1 MRCLGLKSILLAAFL
16 VLVGAAG
23 PAFASRD
30 YGPHYGYIE
39 NVEAERDDDG
49 NGNDKLDEMVILQP
63 PGPLVQEGT
72 LNERL
77 FNPKLTREF
86 RDQYELKFG
95 RTQAEQ
101 IINTPNP
108 YTYFNDIYGFRGTPE
123 ELDAEKRRYGD
134 FVLRR
139 LLEYHID
146 NYAKDNPKLRPAWE
160 AKERVKEFKVEVGQF
175 RFDAQY
181 SIAGNTFD
189 LNMPNPYFPMMRFRL
204 QMDPGAFG
212 PAPINET
219 IVSIGR
225 PLTPSV
231 FAESHY
237 AAYDGTLAFILRKA
251 FSPRLGGTLSE
262 STFVTDHGTTI
273 RESKYLAG
281 LSYVF

>member
-1 MRCLGLKSILLAAFL
+1 MAVL
-16 VLVGAAG
+16 VLLGIGG
-23 PAFASRD
+23 PAIAARS
-30 YGPHYGYIE
+30 YGPHYGYLAT
-39 NVEAERDDDG
+39 AERERDV
-49 NGNDKLDEMVILQP
+49 KFDEMTVLEP
-63 PGPLVQEGT
+63 PPALIPGT

-86 RDQYELKFG
+86 REQYEQKFG

-101 IINTPNP
+101 VFNSPNRF
-108 YTYFNDIYGFRGTPE
+108 TYFNDLYGFRGTPE

-146 NYAKDNPKLRPAWE
+146 NYAKESPRLRPAWE
-160 AKERVKEFKVEVGQF
+160 AKERVKEFKVEVGKF

-189 LNMPNPYFPMMRFRL
+189 LNMPNPYFPMMRMRL

-212 PAPINET
+212 PAPVNET
-219 IVSIGR
+219 TLSVGR
-225 PLTPSV
+225 PLAPSV
-231 FAESHY
+231 FAEGHY
-237 AAYDGTLAFILRKA
+237 AATDGTLAFILRKS
-251 FSPRLGGTLSE
+251 FTPFLDGTLSE
-262 STFVTDHGTTI
+262 STFVKDQGTSI

-281 LSYVF
+281 LSYIF

>member
-1 MRCLGLKSILLAAFL
+1 MRRGSCNLSLSLVFLA
-16 VLVGAAG
+16 LVGASG
-23 PAFASRD
+23 PAFAVRD
-30 YGPHYGYIE
+30 YGPHYGYLATTE
-39 NVEAERDDDG
+39 HERDTHFE
-49 NGNDKLDEMVILQP
+49 EMTVFQAP
-63 PGPLVQEGT
+63 PPLVQDT

-86 RDQYELKFG
+86 REQYEQKFG

-101 IINTPNP
+101 VITSPNRFS
-108 YTYFNDIYGFRGTPE
+108 YFNDIYGFRGTPE

-139 LLEYHID
+139 LLEYHVD
-146 NYAKDNPKLRPAWE
+146 NYAKESPRLRPAWE
-160 AKERVKEFKVEVGQF
+160 AKERVKEFKVEVGRF

-189 LNMPNPYFPMMRFRL
+189 LNMPNPYFPMMRLRL

-212 PAPINET
+212 PAPVNET
-219 IVSIGR
+219 TVSIGR
-225 PLTPSV
+225 PLGQTV
-231 FAESHY
+231 FAEGHY
-237 AAYDGTLAFILRKA
+237 AATDGILAFVVRKS
-251 FSPRLGGTLSE
+251 FSSRLGGTISE
-262 STFVTDHGTTI
+262 STFVKDQGASI